1 MELRVL
7 KYFLMIAQEENITR
21 AAQRLNVTQP
31 TLSRQLMQMEEE
43 LGVKLFKRGKHS
55 ISLTEDGI
63 LLKQRA
69 QEIINIEEKIR
80 EDLSHSDDMLTGTI
94 TIGSGETCV
103 LSEVAKLA
111 ASFRKENPKVMFEVC
126 SGIADDIKDKIEN
139 GTVDIGL
146 LKEPVDISK
155 YEFVR
160 LGQKEKWGVIMRK
173 DCPLAEKEYIT
184 PKDLAGQPL
193 IFAKRESVRNEI
205 ENWFGDCY
213 DNIEIAAS
221 CDLIY
226 NTESLVKGGVGLALC
241 IDSDMYYDDL
251 CFKPLS
257 PTLETGT
264 VIVWR
269 KNRTVSPSVNSFIK
283 HIKKCLECI
292 V

>member
-7 KYFLMIAQEENITR
+7 KYFLMVAREENITR

-111 ASFRKENPKVMFEVC
+111 ASFRKENSKVMFEVC

-160 LGQKEKWGVIMRK
+160 LGQKEK
-173 DCPLAEKEYIT
+173 
-184 PKDLAGQPL
+184 
-193 IFAKRESVRNEI
+193 
-205 ENWFGDCY
+205 
-213 DNIEIAAS
+213 
-221 CDLIY
+221 
-226 NTESLVKGGVGLALC
+226 
-241 IDSDMYYDDL
+241 
-251 CFKPLS
+251 
-257 PTLETGT
+257 
-264 VIVWR
+264 
-269 KNRTVSPSVNSFIK
+269 
-283 HIKKCLECI
+283 
-292 V
+292 

>member
-7 KYFLMIAQEENITR
+7 KYFLMIAREENITR

-31 TLSRQLMQMEEE
+31 TLSRQL
-43 LGVKLFKRGKHS
+43 

-80 EDLSHSDDMLTGTI
+80 EDLSHSDDMLMGTI

-103 LSEVAKLA
+103 LSGVAKLA

-213 DNIEIAAS
+213 DNIKIVAS

-226 NTESLVKGGVGLALC
+226 NTESLVTGGVGLALC

-257 PTLETGT
+257 PMLETGT

>member
-80 EDLSHSDDMLTGTI
+80 EDLSHSDDMLMGTI

-103 LSEVAKLA
+103 LSGVAKLA

-160 LGQKEKWGVIMRK
+160 LGEKEKCGVIM
-173 DCPLAEKEYIT
+173 
-184 PKDLAGQPL
+184 
-193 IFAKRESVRNEI
+193 
-205 ENWFGDCY
+205 
-213 DNIEIAAS
+213 
-221 CDLIY
+221 
-226 NTESLVKGGVGLALC
+226 
-241 IDSDMYYDDL
+241 
-251 CFKPLS
+251 
-257 PTLETGT
+257 
-264 VIVWR
+264 
-269 KNRTVSPSVNSFIK
+269 
-283 HIKKCLECI
+283 
-292 V
+292 

>member
-1 MELRVL
+1 MVL
-7 KYFLMIAQEENITR
+7 K
-21 AAQRLNVTQP
+21 
-31 TLSRQLMQMEEE
+31 
-43 LGVKLFKRGKHS
+43 
-55 ISLTEDGI
+55 
-63 LLKQRA
+63 
-69 QEIINIEEKIR
+69 
-80 EDLSHSDDMLTGTI
+80 
-94 TIGSGETCV
+94 
-103 LSEVAKLA
+103 
-111 ASFRKENPKVMFEVC
+111 
-126 SGIADDIKDKIEN
+126 N

>member
-7 KYFLMIAQEENITR
+7 KYFLMVAREENITR

-111 ASFRKENPKVMFEVC
+111 ASC